1 MNEELAKL
9 AHLARLF
16 ILADEG
22 HEAAMDEARMT
33 RNWKK
38 STGVGS
44 SRLTRG
50 RTFTPKSKGSGY
62 ERKMPTLW

>member
-38 STGVGS
+38 VD
-44 SRLTRG
+44 G
-50 RTFTPKSKGSGY
+50 RWKLKANATFTPKSKGSGY